1 MHQLESDENTH
12 CFMENTFPLRS
23 PPGIECLQCQLDIQR
38 LLILSPDDLVE
49 VIAGR
54 VHAREWIS
62 VNASDI
68 GVAAFGQV
76 VRSTD
81 AKSPAR

>member
-1 MHQLESDENTH
+1 
-12 CFMENTFPLRS
+12 MENAIPLGC
-23 PPGIECLQCQLDIQR
+23 PPGIERLQCQLDIQR
-38 LLILSPDDLVE
+38 LLILGPDDLVE

-68 GVAAFGQV
+68 GVATFSQV

-81 AKSPAR
+81 AKRPPR